1 MRYAL
6 GSGQEV
12 AFKDPIKVT
21 SIISYA
27 MKLDLAI
34 ARALALEPSTTSVK
48 AHGGSG
54 FSTTA
59 KIISK
64 LDDGSEKAYF
74 LKMGRGKAAGVMFR
88 GEHASLNALHGV
100 DNTLAPKSH
109 AFGTLEDS
117 SDQYFLVTDF
127 LEMGRSSSSK
137 DQVSPRSLAAKLALL
152 HTTPAPVPA
161 GYSRPMFGFPVTTC
175 CGDTAQPNNYSESWA
190 DFYANHRL
198 RAILKKS
205 ERTNGSDGE
214 LRDLVEKIAS
224 KIVPRLLGD
233 GHLNGGN
240 GVTPVVIH
248 GDLWSG
254 NKGVAKIDGADAL
267 EEIVFDP
274 SSCYAH
280 SEAELG
286 IMKMFGGFGASFL
299 NEYHKTCPKTEP
311 VAEYEDRVSLYE
323 LYHHLN
329 HHAIFGGGYRSGAI
343 SIMRKL
349 WSKYGN
355 G

>member
-1 MRYAL
+1 M
-6 GSGQEV
+6 Q
-12 AFKDPIKVT
+12 
-21 SIISYA
+21 
-27 MKLDLAI
+27 LDSAI
-34 ARALALEPSTTSVK
+34 ARVLALETSKTSVK
-48 AHGGSG
+48 THGGSG

-59 KIISK
+59 KIVSK
-64 LDDGSEKAYF
+64 LEDGSAKAYF
-74 LKMGRGKAAGVMFR
+74 LKMGRGRDAEVMFS
-88 GEHASLNALHGV
+88 GEHASLNALHRA
-100 DNTLAPKSH
+100 DQTLAPKSY

-117 SDQYFLVTDF
+117 PDQYFLVTDF
-127 LEMGRSSSSK
+127 LEMERSSLSNDPKST
-137 DQVSPRSLAAKLALL
+137 RSLAAKLALL
-152 HTTPAPVPA
+152 HTTPAPVPE
-161 GYSRPMFGFPVTTC
+161 GYSKPMFGFPVTTC
-175 CGDTAQPNNYSESWA
+175 CGDTAQPNDFTKSWA
-190 DFYANHRL
+190 DFYANNRL

-214 LRDLVEKIAS
+214 LRDMVEKTAS
-224 KIVPRLLGD
+224 KVVPRLLGD
-233 GHLNGGN
+233 DHLNGGE

-254 NKGVAKIDGADAL
+254 NKGVAKIGGGSVV
-267 EEIVFDP
+267 EEVIFDP
-274 SSCYAH
+274 SSSYAH

-286 IMKMFGGFGASFL
+286 IMQMFGGFGTSFL

-329 HHAIFGGGYRSGAI
+329 HHAIFGGGYRSGAM

-355 G
+355 D